1 MIRNILRSL
10 FRLAFIAVAL
20 GVTGVAA
27 ADPQWPAKPVRFIVP
42 LAAGGVADTVCRLM
56 AERLSALWGQ
66 QVVVENR
73 AGGNAIPGTEAI
85 ARAAPDG
92 YTIGLGIITT
102 QAANPYLYEKLP
114 YNVETDFTPIVMIA
128 TSPLFLVVHPSV
140 PANNLQEFLAYA
152 RANPDRLSFASTGYG
167 SSLHLAAEQLMQRT
181 GIRMVHVPYKG
192 MGNAMQD
199 LLSGQ
204 VQVAV
209 DITSMAQVR
218 QGKLKALGVASTKR
232 FEGQPG
238 VPSFAEQGL
247 PDFEAGTW
255 LSVHAPAGIPPAVQR
270 RINEDFNRVLQ
281 SPEVRER
288 LMQLNHT
295 AVGGSP
301 ESLASFLAAERRK
314 YAAIIRTGGIKV
326 E

>member
-1 MIRNILRSL
+1 MIRILR
-10 FRLAFIAVAL
+10 LALAAL
-20 GVTGVAA
+20 ALLAA
-27 ADPQWPAKPVRFIVP
+27 APASAQPQWPTKPVRFIVP
-42 LAAGGVADTVCRLM
+42 LAAGGVADTVVRFM
-56 AERLSALWGQ
+56 AERLTPIWGQ
-66 QVVVENR
+66 QVLVENR

-114 YNVETDFTPIVMIA
+114 YSVETDFTPIVMIA

-140 PANNLQEFLAYA
+140 PANTLQEFLAYA
-152 RANPDRLSFASTGYG
+152 RANPDRLAFASTGYG

-181 GIRMVHVPYKG
+181 GIRMTHVPYKG

-199 LLSGQ
+199 LLGGQ

-232 FEGQPG
+232 FEGQPT

-255 LSVHAPAGIPPAVQR
+255 LSMHGPAGIPAAIQR
-270 RINEDFNRVLQ
+270 KMNEDFNRVLQ
-281 SPEVRER
+281 AQDVRDR

-295 AVGGSP
+295 AIGGSP
-301 ESLASFLAAERRK
+301 ESLTSFLVAERKK
-314 YAAIIRTGGIKV
+314 YAAIIKAGGIKA